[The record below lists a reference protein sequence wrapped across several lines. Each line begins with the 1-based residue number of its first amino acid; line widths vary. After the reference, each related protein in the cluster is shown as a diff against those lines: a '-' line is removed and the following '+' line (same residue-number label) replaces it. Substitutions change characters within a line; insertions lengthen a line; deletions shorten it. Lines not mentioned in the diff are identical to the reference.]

1 MILVSRAESTK
12 KSGGFVNAGGWG
24 TRKLA
29 DQFHAASTRRDKNT
43 RPAWKRGR
51 TDVLTLLT
59 GPLSSCKL
67 PLTNRDPNDLT
78 EAFPFPKKLTAA
90 LCFCMFFKQIW
101 SSTNQQIPQF
111 SGHVDAIK
119 H

>member
-1 MILVSRAESTK
+1 MTELYCITGGSARGKKVKSKTWRILA
-12 KSGGFVNAGGWG
+12 F
-24 TRKLA
+24 A
-29 DQFHAASTRRDKNT
+29 DAISVT
-43 RPAWKRGR
+43 
-51 TDVLTLLT
+51 T

-90 LCFCMFFKQIW
+90 LCFCMFVKQIW